1 MPVMHVHAIVI
12 ASTLLCAVQMF
23 FGTVTFHLTDARQWA
38 MAVFFNILATSAAV
52 GTLLI
57 PDSFCKMQTL
67 YLLFLLVKASFSA
80 VPEG

>member
-1 MPVMHVHAIVI
+1 M
-12 ASTLLCAVQMF
+12 Q
-23 FGTVTFHLTDARQWA
+23 GNGQWQF
-38 MAVFFNILATSAAV
+38 FFNILAASAAV

-57 PDSFCKMQTL
+57 PDSLCKMQTL